1 MNNRKTIKRLGKK
14 ISGDLVD
21 SMMLLDLLKDI
32 TISEGGMN
40 TLIEIIYR
48 KVKKSLHR
56 SEKIRGLSTGRFS

>member
-48 KVKKSLHR
+48 K
-56 SEKIRGLSTGRFS
+56 